1 MVLGVDKNVN
11 KWLDKSLTDIC
22 LVKFKL
28 KTDEGLING
37 GRIKGSEWW
46 SEEIRRE
53 VKRKDLE
60 RKREKK
66 SKMKRNNY
74 NIL

>member
-28 KTDEGLING
+28 KTDEGDTIA
-37 GRIKGSEWW
+37 
-46 SEEIRRE
+46 
-53 VKRKDLE
+53 
-60 RKREKK
+60 
-66 SKMKRNNY
+66 
-74 NIL
+74 